1 MKIMKQLLDSEMK
14 LIKGK
19 KINKAF
25 LFCLFFFFIGCK
37 SSIEN
42 KILGNWEIDHISYS
56 DGFYIRVPDEEKYQI
71 NLTNKNS
78 KNFFRID
85 EVNGTWTLKDSLLYF
100 ENTPISKTFIDS
112 IFVVNDSF
120 GNSSIIFQNGAQK
133 IATFINGNLSPEKV
147 ISKMKIISVNL
158 EELNL
163 LIDGDTHTYVKLN

>member
-1 MKIMKQLLDSEMK
+1 MKIMKQLLGSEMK

-56 DGFYIRVPDEEKYQI
+56 DGFYTKVPDEEKYQI

-78 KNFFRID
+78 KKFFRID

-100 ENTPISKTFIDS
+100 ENIPISKTFIDS

-133 IATFINGNLSPEKV
+133 IATFGTLNADAKCSVILSLHTTSIEYLT
-147 ISKMKIISVNL
+147 IYIASEISVFPC
-158 EELNL
+158 
-163 LIDGDTHTYVKLN
+163 

>member
-1 MKIMKQLLDSEMK
+1 M
-14 LIKGK
+14 
-19 KINKAF
+19 
-25 LFCLFFFFIGCK
+25 
-37 SSIEN
+37 
-42 KILGNWEIDHISYS
+42 
-56 DGFYIRVPDEEKYQI
+56 
-71 NLTNKNS
+71 
-78 KNFFRID
+78 NFF
-85 EVNGTWTLKDSLLYF
+85 V
-100 ENTPISKTFIDS
+100 ISNVCEKSHLSGES